1 MNDSLIE
8 YPCDFPIKV
17 MGKETDAFREA
28 ATAIVERIAGPESA
42 ATAATR
48 SSSGGRYVGLSF
60 TVHVTSREQLDA
72 LYQALSDDEHVMVV
86 L

>member
-1 MNDSLIE
+1 MTDSLIE
-8 YPCDFPIKV
+8 YPCDFPIKI

-28 ATAIVERIAGPESA
+28 ATAIVERIAGATSA
-42 ATAATR
+42 ATAVAR
-48 SSSGGRYVGLSF
+48 KSREGRYLALSF
-60 TVHVTSREQLDA
+60 TAHVTSREQLDA